1 VPRGDAFPDFTS
13 LRATLL
19 ATSYGVICL
28 SSPIA
33 KNIFIFIRPKSPA
46 YERRPVP
53 NEGRIMI
60 VILRGTGCGGRG
72 SVVARFYAW
81 TSDTEAY
88 GEVVWS

>member
-1 VPRGDAFPDFTS
+1 
-13 LRATLL
+13 
-19 ATSYGVICL
+19 
-28 SSPIA
+28 
-33 KNIFIFIRPKSPA
+33 
-46 YERRPVP
+46 
-53 NEGRIMI
+53 MI